1 MEILSFE
8 FLWAL
13 LAIILIDVVLGG
25 ENALV
30 IAMAANKLPENLR
43 KRAMIWGTFG
53 AVAVR
58 FVCVAALT
66 YLLMIPG
73 LRFIGGLML
82 IWIAWRLTTGSDDH
96 KDVKAS
102 DTFWGAMATI
112 VLADAVMGLDNAL
125 AIAGAANGNWI
136 LIIFGLLVSV
146 PIILFGSTIVARI
159 LEKHPDTI
167 FIGAFVLYAVAFKM
181 IVAEP
186 FVDKYIDPLH
196 DWSEMGLPWVLA
208 VVLTCKQYYRTR
220 IRKSKNETSFTSD
233 SDSSTKEKY
242 N

>member
-1 MEILSFE
+1 MEILTFE

-58 FVCVAALT
+58 FACVAALT

-73 LRFIGGLML
+73 LRLVGGLML
-82 IWIAWRLTTGSDDH
+82 IWIAWRLTTVSDDH

-159 LEKHPDTI
+159 LERHPDTI
-167 FIGAFVLYAVAFKM
+167 FVGAFVLYAVAFKM

-186 FVDKYIDPLH
+186 LVDQFIDPLH
-196 DWSEMGLPWVLA
+196 DWFEIGLPWVLA

-220 IRKSKNETSFTSD
+220 IRKSTNV
-233 SDSSTKEKY
+233 
-242 N
+242 